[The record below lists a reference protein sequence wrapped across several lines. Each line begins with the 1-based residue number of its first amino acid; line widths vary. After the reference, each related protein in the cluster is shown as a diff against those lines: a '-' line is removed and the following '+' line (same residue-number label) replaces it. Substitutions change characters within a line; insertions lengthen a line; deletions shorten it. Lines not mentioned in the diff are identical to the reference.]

1 MARIISVH
9 SWRGGTGKSNLTANL
24 AALLAASG
32 QRVAVVDTD
41 IQSPGI
47 HILFGLKGSAIK
59 HSLNDYLWGRAG
71 IEEAAIDL
79 SGSLGEPVSGK
90 LFLVPSSINSSEIAR
105 VLREGCDARALTGGL
120 RKLARTLNLDVLLID
135 THPGLNEE
143 TLLSI
148 ALSHALVIVLRP
160 DQQDYEGTG
169 VTVEVAGALNVPQML
184 LVVNKVPA
192 IFDTD
197 DVRERVAQAYG
208 RPVAAVIPHDDQMMA
223 LASTGIF
230 ALRYPEHPIASTLRE
245 IARSLAVEPV
255 REVARG

>member
-9 SWRGGTGKSNLTANL
+9 SWRGGTGKSNITANL
-24 AALLAASG
+24 AALLAAAG
-32 QRVAVVDTD
+32 RRVAVVDTD

-47 HILFGLKGSAIK
+47 HILFGLKGAAID
-59 HSLNDYLWGRAG
+59 HSLNDFLWGRAS

-79 SGSLGEPVSGK
+79 SAGLGDLGDGK
-90 LFLVPSSINSSEIAR
+90 LFLVPSSINSGEIAR
-105 VLREGCDARALTGGL
+105 VLREGCDARTLTGGL
-120 RKLARTLNLDVLLID
+120 RKLARALNLDVLLID

-143 TLLSI
+143 TLLSV

-169 VTVEVAGALNVPQML
+169 VTLEVASALNVPQLL

-192 IFDTD
+192 IFAAD

-208 RPVAAVIPHDDQMMA
+208 RPVTAVIPHSDEIMA
-223 LASTGIF
+223 LASAGIF
-230 ALRYPEHPIASTLRE
+230 ALRYPDHPIAATLRHVAE
-245 IARSLAVEPV
+245 ALVNGTA
-255 REVARG
+255 EVVNDE